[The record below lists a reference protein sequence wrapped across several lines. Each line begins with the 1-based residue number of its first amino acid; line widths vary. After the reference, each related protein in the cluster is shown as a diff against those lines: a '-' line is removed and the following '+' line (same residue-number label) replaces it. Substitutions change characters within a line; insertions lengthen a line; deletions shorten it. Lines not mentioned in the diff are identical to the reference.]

1 MGHISCGV
9 ETGPFHSI
17 MKLDIGEK
25 NPMFVADTQI
35 LCVYINDKPH
45 SANLKGSVREKWKG
59 V

>member
-17 MKLDIGEK
+17 TKLDIGDK

-45 SANLKGSVREKWKG
+45 SANLKGSVREK
-59 V
+59 